1 MMNLRRLVCIPLI
14 LFALNPLYAVNLKL
28 QVLQVFDII
37 QGNSVENNLQEKELA
52 YGAIKG
58 MLESLKDPYSRFLEP
73 EKYQEMKVNLS
84 GNFFGIGI
92 HIGMKNDKL
101 TVISPIPDTPA
112 DRSGIRAMDTIVSIN
127 RLTTEKMSLD
137 EAVSKIRGPEGS
149 KVTLTIKREGV
160 EGFLEI
166 GMLRAKIDIKS
177 VDSVQIITGDVGYV
191 RLLSFE
197 SKEATNELIASLKS
211 LKKKGMKR
219 LILDLRNNGGG
230 LLSNAQGVSSLF
242 LDQGIVV
249 YTVDRSGRKMGFPV
263 TPKAQTYEDPL
274 VILINGSSASASEIV
289 AGAIHDNKR
298 GTLVG
303 THTFGKASVQNI
315 IPLGDGSAILLTI
328 AKYLTP
334 NGNNIHGTGIMPD
347 VAVSIPTADITAF
360 NEGKLIYS
368 IDKDVQLQQA
378 NQIVNS
384 L

>member
-1 MMNLRRLVCIPLI
+1 
-14 LFALNPLYAVNLKL
+14 
-28 QVLQVFDII
+28 
-37 QGNSVENNLQEKELA
+37 
-52 YGAIKG
+52 
-58 MLESLKDPYSRFLEP
+58 
-73 EKYQEMKVNLS
+73 
-84 GNFFGIGI
+84 
-92 HIGMKNDKL
+92 
-101 TVISPIPDTPA
+101 
-112 DRSGIRAMDTIVSIN
+112 
-127 RLTTEKMSLD
+127 
-137 EAVSKIRGPEGS
+137 
-149 KVTLTIKREGV
+149 
-160 EGFLEI
+160 
-166 GMLRAKIDIKS
+166 
-177 VDSVQIITGDVGYV
+177 
-191 RLLSFE
+191 
-197 SKEATNELIASLKS
+197 LKS

-378 NQIVNS
+378 IQIVNS